1 MKRNNLSHPHRKGA
15 QLNIRKTQQPHHNQW
30 SLESDAAYQDWRKIK
45 QEQASELLEKSDPVE
60 IGDLSAITSA
70 EHNELFRRC
79 ELTNAVFYRDM
90 QKTGDPDAVS
100 NLLRHFAANLG
111 LRIAEK
117 HRSAGKDGIVSLQ
130 VSDSV
135 GQKGYIP
142 YSKKPMNWH
151 TDGYYNAPDQKIRA
165 MVLHC
170 VRAADTGGVS
180 QVFDPEI
187 AYIRLRDENPA
198 FITALMHP
206 QAMTIP
212 ENAEPNG
219 NVRPASIGPVF
230 EVNAKTGHL
239 EMRYTARTRSIEWR
253 DDAVTRAAVGF
264 LQSVLNSDDPYIQTI
279 KMQDGDGLLC
289 NNSLHNRTGFD
300 ANSDNAS
307 TRLLMRVRFHNRV
320 TGRT

>member
-1 MKRNNLSHPHRKGA
+1 MNDSRASYPNGNPFV
-15 QLNIRKTQQPHHNQW
+15 
-30 SLESDAAYQDWRKIK
+30 LEDDTAYQAWRTDKL
-45 QEQASELLEKSDPVE
+45 QQTSELLEKSDPVE
-60 IGDLSAITSA
+60 IGDLAAITPA
-70 EHNELFRRC
+70 EQDELFRRC
-79 ELTNAVFYRDM
+79 EISNAVFYRDM
-90 QKTGDPDAVS
+90 QKTAAPEEAS
-100 NLLRHFAANLG
+100 KKMRLFAEKLG

-130 VSDSV
+130 VSDSP

-142 YSKKPMNWH
+142 YSTKPMNWH
-151 TDGYYNAPDQKIRA
+151 TDGYYNAPDEKVRA

-170 VRAADTGGVS
+170 VRAAQDGGVN

-187 AYIRLRDENPA
+187 AYIRLRDENPDYIA
-198 FITALMHP
+198 ALSHP
-206 QAMTIP
+206 RAMNIP
-212 ENAEPNG
+212 ENREPNG

-230 EVNAKTGHL
+230 EVNSDTGHL

-253 DDAVTRAAVGF
+253 DDSATRAAVDF
-264 LQSVLNSDDPYIQTI
+264 LNSVMNSDDPYIQTI

-300 ANSDNAS
+300 ANSEKPS

-320 TGRT
+320 TGRN

>member
-1 MKRNNLSHPHRKGA
+1 LNTLKALHPKSAH
-15 QLNIRKTQQPHHNQW
+15 W
-30 SLESDAAYQDWRKIK
+30 SLERDAAYRNWRKTK
-45 QEQASELLEKSDPVE
+45 LKQASELLEKSEPVQ
-60 IGDLSAITSA
+60 IGDLSAITPA
-70 EHNELFRRC
+70 EHDELFRRC
-79 ELTNAVFYRDM
+79 EISNAVFYRDM
-90 QKTGDPDAVS
+90 QKNGTPDTVS
-100 NLLRHFAANLG
+100 KKLRHFAQYLG

-151 TDGYYNAPDQKIRA
+151 TDGYYNAPDNKIRA

-170 VRAADTGGVS
+170 VRSADSGGVN
-180 QVFDPEI
+180 QVFVPEI
-187 AYIRLRDENPA
+187 AYIRLRDENPE

-206 QAMTIP
+206 QAMIIP
-212 ENAEPNG
+212 ENREANG
-219 NVRPASIGPVF
+219 KVRPASIGPVF
-230 EVNAKTGHL
+230 EISSETGHL

-253 DDAVTRAAVGF
+253 DDATTSAAVDF
-264 LQSVLNSDDPYIQTI
+264 LNSVLKSSDPLIQTI

-300 ANSDNAS
+300 ADTENTS
-307 TRLLMRVRFHNRV
+307 TRLLMRVRFHNRI

>member
-1 MKRNNLSHPHRKGA
+1 MDIQKVYKSDCFS
-15 QLNIRKTQQPHHNQW
+15 NI
-30 SLESDAAYQDWRKIK
+30 SSGEAAYQAWREKK
-45 QEQASELLEKSDPVE
+45 LKQASEFLGKTNPVQ
-60 IGDLSAITSA
+60 ISDLSAITPA
-70 EHNELFRRC
+70 EHDELSRRC
-79 ELTNAVFYRDM
+79 EVSNAVFYRDM
-90 QKTGDPDAVS
+90 QKTHLPDVVS
-100 NLLRHFAANLG
+100 SKLRHFAEKLG

-130 VSDSV
+130 VTDSPS
-135 GQKGYIP
+135 QKGYIP
-142 YSKKPMNWH
+142 YSTKPMNWH

-170 VRAADTGGVS
+170 VRAAQDGGVN

-187 AYIRLRDENPA
+187 AYIRLRDENPD

-212 ENAEPNG
+212 ENREPNG
-219 NVRPASIGPVF
+219 KVRPASVGPVF
-230 EVNAKTGHL
+230 EINGDTDYL

-253 DDAVTRAAVGF
+253 DDATTKAAVHY
-264 LQSVLNSDDPYIQTI
+264 LNTVLNSDDPFIQTI

-300 ANSDNAS
+300 ANNKS
-307 TRLLMRVRFHNRV
+307 TSSRLLMRVRFHNRV
-320 TGRT
+320 TGRI

>member
-1 MKRNNLSHPHRKGA
+1 MES
-15 QLNIRKTQQPHHNQW
+15 LNTKYPDRF
-30 SLESDAAYQDWRKIK
+30 SLILATDSDYQAWRVVKL
-45 QEQASELLEKSDPVE
+45 QQASDLLANSEPVP
-60 IGDLSAITSA
+60 IGDLSKLTPA
-70 EHNELFRRC
+70 EHDELSRRC
-79 ELTNAVFYRDM
+79 EISGAAFYHDT
-90 QKTGDPDAVS
+90 QKTADPDVVS
-100 NLLRHFAANLG
+100 QRLRHFAQNMG

-151 TDGYYNAPDQKIRA
+151 TDGYYNAPDDKIRA

-170 VRAADTGGVS
+170 VRAADSGGVN

-187 AYIRLRDENPA
+187 AYIRLRDEDPA
-198 FITALMHP
+198 YISALMHP
-206 QAMTIP
+206 SAMTIP

-219 NVRPASIGPVF
+219 NLRPASIGPVF
-230 EVNAKTGHL
+230 EVNPQTGYL

-253 DDAVTRAAVGF
+253 DDAVTHAAVAY

-300 ANSDNAS
+300 ANSENTSA
-307 TRLLMRVRFHNRV
+307 RLLMRVRFHNRV
-320 TGRT
+320 TGRK

>member
-1 MKRNNLSHPHRKGA
+1 MNTQKAQHPDR
-15 QLNIRKTQQPHHNQW
+15 NQW
-30 SLESDAAYQDWRKIK
+30 SIASDAAYLEWREIK
-45 QEQASELLEKSDPVE
+45 LQQASELLEKSDPVE
-60 IGDLSAITSA
+60 IGDLSALTPD
-70 EHNELFRRC
+70 EHDELFRRC
-79 ELTNAVFYRDM
+79 ELSNAVFYRDM
-90 QKTGDPDAVS
+90 QKNNEPNIVS
-100 NLLRHFAANLG
+100 KKLRHFAQNLG

-135 GQKGYIP
+135 SKKGYIP
-142 YSKKPMNWH
+142 YSTKPMNWH
-151 TDGYYNAPDQKIRA
+151 TDGYYNAPDNKIRA

-170 VRAADTGGVS
+170 VRSAESGGVN
-180 QVFDPEI
+180 QVFDPEV
-187 AYIRLRDENPA
+187 AYIRLRDKNPE
-198 FITALMHP
+198 FITALMHL

-212 ENAEPNG
+212 ENREANG

-230 EVNAKTGHL
+230 EINSETGNL

-253 DDAVTRAAVGF
+253 DDAATRAAVDF
-264 LQSVLNSDDPYIQTI
+264 LNSVLNSDDPLIQTI

-300 ANSDNAS
+300 ANSENTS

-320 TGRT
+320 TGRETRRT

>member
-1 MKRNNLSHPHRKGA
+1 MESHNTKYPDRFS
-15 QLNIRKTQQPHHNQW
+15 LNSADDSDYQAWRAVKLQQT
-30 SLESDAAYQDWRKIK
+30 SD
-45 QEQASELLEKSDPVE
+45 LLANSDPVL
-60 IGDLSAITSA
+60 IADLSAPTPA
-70 EHNELFRRC
+70 EHDELSRRC
-79 ELTNAVFYRDM
+79 EISGAAFYRDM
-90 QKTGDPDAVS
+90 QKNAEPSAVS
-100 NLLRHFAANLG
+100 RQLRLLAQNMG

-135 GQKGYIP
+135 NQAGYIP

-151 TDGYYNAPDQKIRA
+151 TDGYYNAPEEKIRA

-170 VRAADTGGVS
+170 VRAADTGGVN

-198 FITALMHP
+198 FIRALMHP
-206 QAMTIP
+206 SAMTIP

-219 NVRPASIGPVF
+219 NLRPVSIGPVF
-230 EVNAKTGHL
+230 EINSQTKHL

-253 DDAVTRAAVGF
+253 NDATTHAAVAY

-279 KMQDGDGLLC
+279 KMQDSDGLLC

-300 ANSDNAS
+300 ANSENTSA
-307 TRLLMRVRFHNRV
+307 RLLMRVRFHNRV
-320 TGRT
+320 TGRN

>member
-1 MKRNNLSHPHRKGA
+1 MLNNSKNQHPN
-15 QLNIRKTQQPHHNQW
+15 QNQW
-30 SLESDAAYQDWRKIK
+30 SLDRNDPYQEWRKAK
-45 QEQASELLEKSDPVE
+45 LEQASELLEKSDPVE
-60 IGDLSAITSA
+60 IGDLSAITPA
-70 EHNELFRRC
+70 EHDELFRRC
-79 ELTNAVFYRDM
+79 ELSNAVFYREM
-90 QKTGDPDAVS
+90 QKTAAPDAAS

-151 TDGYYNAPDQKIRA
+151 TDGYYNAPDDKIRA

-170 VRAADTGGVS
+170 VRSADTGGVN

-206 QAMTIP
+206 RAMTIP

-219 NVRPASIGPVF
+219 KVRPASIGPVF
-230 EVNAKTGHL
+230 EVNTQTGHL

-253 DDAVTRAAVGF
+253 DDATTRDAVAY
-264 LQSVLNSDDPYIQTI
+264 QNKVLNSNDPLIQTI

-300 ANSDNAS
+300 ADTENTS

>member
-1 MKRNNLSHPHRKGA
+1 MENHN
-15 QLNIRKTQQPHHNQW
+15 TQFPDRF
-30 SLESDAAYQDWRKIK
+30 SLISATDADYQAWRMIK
-45 QEQASELLEKSDPVE
+45 LEQASDLLANSEPVL
-60 IGDLSAITSA
+60 IGDLSAITPA
-70 EHNELFRRC
+70 EHDELSRRC
-79 ELTNAVFYRDM
+79 EISNAVFYHDM
-90 QKTGDPDAVS
+90 QEASDPDTVG
-100 NLLRHFAANLG
+100 NLLRQFAQNIG

-135 GQKGYIP
+135 SQKGYIP

-151 TDGYYNAPDQKIRA
+151 TDGYYNAPDDKIRA

-170 VRAADTGGVS
+170 VRAADTGGVN

-198 FITALMHP
+198 YITALMHP
-206 QAMTIP
+206 SAMTIP
-212 ENAEPNG
+212 ENREPNG

-230 EVNAKTGHL
+230 EVNPQTGHL

-253 DDAVTRAAVGF
+253 DDATTRAAVDF

-320 TGRT
+320 NRREKRRT